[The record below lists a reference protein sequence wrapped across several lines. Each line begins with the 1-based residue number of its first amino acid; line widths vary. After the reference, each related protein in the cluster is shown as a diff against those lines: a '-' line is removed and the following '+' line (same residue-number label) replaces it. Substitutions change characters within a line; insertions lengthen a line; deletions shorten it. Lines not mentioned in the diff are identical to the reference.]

1 VEPEAD
7 PAPAPKLAR
16 VLASPTG
23 VLVILPLM
31 VIASGVVVMWL
42 GRSATREASDSMAK
56 HALKAQAADVQHD
69 VAFALDQADPLMT
82 ALRPLANAA
91 YPRDEFAIRLRDY
104 VIGRPG
110 IANVSIAFPSGLIRG
125 TFLDDKTGQLEVQ
138 ESIVTDHGT
147 ERVNLGFDDNGVHEI
162 NHETNT
168 YDARTR
174 PHYTKAVEAKTR
186 VWLPP
191 RTFFSSHKT
200 GLTVTEPVYAEDGSL
215 RAVTTVDFDVGALS
229 SFIERPPFDQARTIV
244 FAPDGTILAF
254 AAVALPKLAAQQNRL
269 LRHDDFAD
277 PALEALFAAI
287 GPNGATLAD
296 QQRFFLLHSTDGDYL
311 ASVAPVGG
319 KRAGI
324 DAPIAWYLATLVPER
339 VLLGPTHKL
348 EKQSLFAAGGALAI
362 AMGVALMFAWN
373 LVRMRKAVGA
383 AREAARSA
391 EARARELGS
400 YRLVE
405 RLGAGG
411 MGEVWRAE
419 HRLLAR
425 QAAIKLVRP
434 EALQD
439 PNHAPKI
446 RERFRREAQTVATL
460 RSRNTVELYDYGA
473 TDDGTFFYVMELL
486 DGVDLDKLV
495 RQHGALPA
503 ARVIYLLEQACHSLA
518 EAHDAGLLHRDIK
531 PANLVATRAADEV
544 DVLKVVDFGIVQ
556 MIAEPTAD
564 PIENIALPPERIPLT
579 GERLTQVGAV
589 VGTPGY
595 IAPESAFGDRTV
607 DGRADLYALGCVA
620 WWLLTASEVFPR
632 DDEENAMIA
641 HAREPAPA
649 LGPRMKAWFPAEL
662 ELVVA
667 SLLAK
672 RPQERPDDARAL
684 AKWLRSIEIPAEH
697 AWTVERAQAWWREHR
712 PAAEPGEPGA
722 PKMPE
727 GAEDVARVLVP
738 QDDIK
743 TVMPK
748 STGPDAPT
756 VEQRMPR

>member
-1 VEPEAD
+1 VDEEPA
-7 PAPAPKLAR
+7 AAPKLAR

-23 VLVILPLM
+23 VLVILPAL
-31 VIASGVVVMWL
+31 VIASGVVVML
-42 GRSATREASDSMAK
+42 FGRSATRDASDSMAK
-56 HALKAQAADVQHD
+56 HALVAQAADVQHD

-82 ALRPLANAA
+82 ALRPLATAA
-91 YPRDEFAIRLRDY
+91 YPRDESAIRLRDY
-104 VIGRPG
+104 VVGRPG

-125 TFLDDKTGQLEVQ
+125 TYTDDKTGQLMVQ
-138 ESIVTDHGT
+138 ESQVTDHGT
-147 ERVNLGFDDNGVHEI
+147 ERVNLSFDDTGIHEAS
-162 NHETNT
+162 HETNT

-174 PHYTKAVEAKTR
+174 PHYTKAVEAKKR
-186 VWLPP
+186 IWLPP
-191 RTFFSSHKT
+191 RTFFTSHKT
-200 GLTVTEPVYAEDGSL
+200 GLTVTEPVYADDGTL

-229 SFIERPPFDQARTIV
+229 SFIERPPFEAARTV
-244 FAPDGTILAF
+244 MFTPDGTILAF
-254 AAVALPKLAAQQNRL
+254 PAVEVPKLAVQENRL
-269 LRHDDFAD
+269 LRHEDFAD
-277 PALEALFAAI
+277 PALEAMFAAL
-287 GPNGATLAD
+287 GQTTPSE
-296 QQRFFLLHSTDGDYL
+296 QRFLQLHASDGDYL

-319 KRAGI
+319 RRAGI

-339 VLLGPTHKL
+339 VLLGPTRKL
-348 EKQSLFAAGGALAI
+348 EKNSLFAAGGALAI

-383 AREAARSA
+383 AREAAASA
-391 EARARELGS
+391 EKRAKELGS
-400 YRLVE
+400 YRLVH

-434 EALQD
+434 EALRD
-439 PNHAPKI
+439 PAHAPAI

-460 RSRNTVELYDYGA
+460 RSRNTIELYDYGA

-495 RQHGALPA
+495 RKYGPLPP
-503 ARVIYLLEQACHSLA
+503 ARVIHLLEQACHSLA

-556 MIAEPTAD
+556 MMHEPPEELPPTA
-564 PIENIALPPERIPLT
+564 PKENAPLT
-579 GERLTQVGAV
+579 GERLTAIGAV

-595 IAPESAFGDRTV
+595 IAPEAAFGDRSI

-620 WWLLTASEVFPR
+620 WWLLTASEVFPA
-632 DDEENAMIA
+632 DDEESALIA
-641 HAREPAPA
+641 HARQSAPT
-649 LGPRMKAWFPAEL
+649 LGSAMTDEWYPPEL
-662 ELVVA
+662 QLVVA
-667 SLLAK
+667 SLLSK

-684 AKWLRSIEIPAEH
+684 AKWLRSIEIPDEH
-697 AWTVERAQAWWREHR
+697 AWTVERAQLWWRENR
-712 PAAEPGEPGA
+712 PIAERGA
-722 PKMPE
+722 PDIPTGE
-727 GAEDVARVLVP
+727 VIERVLVP

-743 TVMPK
+743 TVVPVASPEAKTVVPK
-748 STGPDAPT
+748 ANPEAATA
-756 VEQRMPR
+756 VQRVSR